1 MDNEKEKIDILLADN
16 ADRQLAGVDWEQL
29 GVSISRRV
37 DEAVRKKSAG
47 WGYGRVVKTAAGIG
61 AAAAVIFVAV
71 MILTDARG
79 GLQIPEGSRAVVKMV
94 ERKGSTVVEI
104 KGATK
109 RAQVSIN
116 IGGRQREVAKCE
128 VKIIDLNGDMKERW
142 PRATWIIITRLKP
155 VTADNGLSR
164 DEIDLICM
172 L

>member
-1 MDNEKEKIDILLADN
+1 MKNEKEKIDILLEHN

-37 DEAVRKKSAG
+37 DEAQRNKSGGAKYGLVFKIAG
-47 WGYGRVVKTAAGIG
+47 GIG
-61 AAAAVIFVAV
+61 AAAVIFVAV
-71 MILTDARG
+71 MVLTDARG
-79 GLQIPEGSRAVVKMV
+79 GLKIPEGSRAVVKMV

-104 KGATK
+104 KGVTK
-109 RAQVSIN
+109 RSQVSIN
-116 IGGRQREVAKCE
+116 IGGRRREIAKCE

-142 PRATWIIITRLKP
+142 PRATWIIITRPKP